1 MYEGIGRWSEVA
13 DPTFLTDI
21 VDFDILTVV
30 HVGKPTIDSHRE
42 PLKDIEMSQVR
53 FVNSSEKAVPW
64 KDWTFDLDE
73 DRLQWPIYRDW
84 T

>member
-30 HVGKPTIDSHRE
+30 HVGKPTIESHRE
-42 PLKDIEMSQVR
+42 PLKDIEMS
-53 FVNSSEKAVPW
+53 
-64 KDWTFDLDE
+64 
-73 DRLQWPIYRDW
+73 
-84 T
+84 